1 MKPKNRG
8 KPGKKPGRKPGE
20 KIRLKKVHI
29 NCFFSFVKIHTSI
42 GKSTLLLTKANN
54 REKPGRKP
62 GENPT

>member
-20 KIRLKKVHI
+20 KIRLKKVSTV
-29 NCFFSFVKIHTSI
+29 FFSFVKIHTSI
-42 GKSTLLLTKANN
+42 GKSTLLLMKPNN
-54 REKPGRKP
+54 REKSGRKP